1 MSNNEKVPW
10 SNEYKVGIS
19 SIDAQHKKLFDL
31 VNALYEINDDNM
43 KEELRNILYA
53 FSDYMKIHFK
63 DEEDYMLSI
72 DYPKLEEH
80 KKIHQDIIKRLS
92 KVIHTPA
99 KLNVIKSKM
108 RVIAKRLLVDHI
120 LNEDVKIKEFS
131 LKKNEDKEIELDVFD
146 LSEL

>member
-1 MSNNEKVPW
+1 MSHNEKVPW
-10 SNEYKVGIS
+10 SNEYKIGIS
-19 SIDAQHKKLFDL
+19 SVDAQHKKLFDL

-53 FSDYMKIHFK
+53 FSDYMEIHFK

-72 DYPKLEEH
+72 GYPELEEH
-80 KKIHQDIIKRLS
+80 KKIHKDIVERLL
-92 KVIHTPA
+92 KLIHTPA

-108 RVIAKRLLVDHI
+108 RVVAKRVLIDHI
-120 LNEDVKIKEFS
+120 LHEDMKIKLFLLE
-131 LKKNEDKEIELDVFD
+131 KGEDKDIELDIFD